1 MSLMN
6 SNLGYGSGAN
16 YPSAPGEALI
26 FVVEDDEDVSRL
38 VCHHLDLAGYV
49 TRSFPDSFCV
59 IEEAEKAVPSLF
71 LLDLMI
77 PGENGFEL
85 CRRIRQTKQLGGA
98 RVIFLTAKSS
108 ERDRVR
114 GFEAG
119 GDDYVTK
126 PFSPRELLARIRAVL
141 RSAQVSTDSDASK
154 FGWVEIIPSAM
165 KVKVGGTVV
174 TTTVR
179 EFCLLDYLA
188 RHASRV
194 FTREQL
200 LEAAWPKHSF
210 VTPRSVDVYVRRL
223 REKIEPDPLNPSYL
237 KTVRGMGYRF
247 EIPK

>member
-6 SNLGYGSGAN
+6 SNLDYPARAN
-16 YPSAPGEALI
+16 YLVAPEGLV

-49 TRSFPDSFCV
+49 TRSFSDSFSV
-59 IEEAEKAVPSLF
+59 IEEAQKSVPSLF

-77 PGENGFEL
+77 PGIDGFEL
-85 CRRIRQTKQLGGA
+85 CRRIRQMKQMEGS

-108 ERDRVR
+108 ERDRVK

-141 RSAQVSTDSDASK
+141 RSAQVPTSSTVSK
-154 FGWVEIIPSAM
+154 FGRVEIDPAAM
-165 KVKVGGTVV
+165 KVRIGGTVV
-174 TTTVR
+174 ATTVR

-210 VTPRSVDVYVRRL
+210 VTHRSVDVYVRRL
-223 REKIEPDPLNPSYL
+223 REKIEPDPMNPSYL
-237 KTVRGMGYRF
+237 KTVRGIGYRF